1 MLSMM
6 QTLPLDVNLEI
17 LRLPSKQAEVDRMQH
32 LVEERLQASLAY
44 FQRQADASQR
54 QPQDEGQKQNPEQKA
69 KLEAQ
74 LWLKK
79 SHAATPASKAG
90 TTGRRRVDDMCY
102 DRRRAEACV
111 DESGRSDILVIAA
124 LSFSGGTHVQKLG
137 TLVGGA
143 IGSRE
148 DHSDEKIPHHEVG
161 WSPLRTHPINVRG

>member
-1 MLSMM
+1 MLYTCPIFTNATQESQNDALEHMVELQMVFVESTSGFERSPAVLSMM

-74 LWLKK
+74 LRLKK

-90 TTGRRRVDDMCY
+90 TTGRRHRC
-102 DRRRAEACV
+102 EC
-111 DESGRSDILVIAA
+111 
-124 LSFSGGTHVQKLG
+124 K
-137 TLVGGA
+137 
-143 IGSRE
+143 
-148 DHSDEKIPHHEVG
+148 G
-161 WSPLRTHPINVRG
+161 WN